1 MGPLGAQYPEKA
13 VNLQNALKL
22 EARLKALG
30 AEVIM
35 TRTDDTDVSLA
46 RRLDISRQAR
56 PDMFI
61 SVHANSMNDNVDIGK
76 IAGGSVFY
84 KDAVARGLAKTV
96 HDNTLAELG
105 RASKGLRVVNHYV
118 SRGTWT
124 PSFIYEVGF
133 MPNPWDFQWM
143 ITGARQEEWAASTAN
158 AIVSYFKSDR

>member
-1 MGPLGAQYPEKA
+1 
-13 VNLQNALKL
+13 
-22 EARLKALG
+22 
-30 AEVIM
+30 M

-84 KDAVARGLAKTV
+84 KDAVARGPVSYTHLRARGLAKTV